1 MQIERN
7 YGGLQPIR
15 AEIFSAERLEQ
26 HAKSLASA
34 QPVGKPLQR
43 RKSLRRSLNENS
55 AHLVI
60 AFRKLA
66 KAAQQGQQITSA
78 GEWFLDN
85 FHIVEEQI
93 RKAQSDLPADFYS
106 ELPKLIEGPL
116 AGYPRVY
123 GISWA
128 LIAHTDG
135 AFDLDRLERFVR
147 AYQEIVPLNIGELW
161 AIAITLRITLVE
173 NLRRLIEIVADRLD
187 DGARA
192 EVFAQQVLSGSPNGP
207 VPSFS
212 DPGKVSAIFIT
223 RVEQRLRSQN
233 AAADA
238 VLVAIEAQLRNQDT
252 SSDALIQQEYQ
263 LQGADDISVR
273 NVINAM
279 RLVSN
284 IDWAEFFENVSLTD
298 QALRNH
304 PGYQKMDFPTR
315 DRYRRAVEKLG
326 RRAPMD
332 EIAIATAAVH
342 EGDLDPQAP
351 ARQRDP
357 GYYLI
362 GKGRHAF
369 EEKIGYRPSW
379 RQRFWRS
386 VRAMGLPGYLL
397 FLGLT
402 AGLILLLALAA
413 VTSLHLNADIL
424 PLLVF
429 VGFVP
434 ASDLATALVNRVVTN
449 RWAPEILPALSLKEG
464 VPDFLSTVLVVPVL
478 LTSSDQVRD
487 QVAGLEIHYLSNP
500 DARLQFILLSDWADS
515 DSEDMPGDAD
525 LLQRARRHCGIERPL
540 CAQRSADFHPPA
552 PPPPVESGT
561 GPLDGVGAQARKAAR
576 TEPAAARRGRHKF
589 SERRTGPQAAAAGR
603 AVRHHPGCRYQTSAR
618 RRQAPDREDGASPE
632 PARI

>member
-93 RKAQSDLPADFYS
+93 RKAQGDLPADFYN

-192 EVFAQQVLSGSPNGP
+192 EVFAQQVLTGSPNGAA
-207 VPSFS
+207 PSFS
-212 DPGKVSAIFIT
+212 DPGKVSATFIT

-233 AAADA
+233 ATADA
-238 VLVAIEAQLRNQDT
+238 VLGAIEAQLRSQDT

-284 IDWAEFFENVSLTD
+284 IDF
-298 QALRNH
+298 
-304 PGYQKMDFPTR
+304 
-315 DRYRRAVEKLG
+315 
-326 RRAPMD
+326 
-332 EIAIATAAVH
+332 
-342 EGDLDPQAP
+342 
-351 ARQRDP
+351 
-357 GYYLI
+357 
-362 GKGRHAF
+362 
-369 EEKIGYRPSW
+369 
-379 RQRFWRS
+379 
-386 VRAMGLPGYLL
+386 
-397 FLGLT
+397 
-402 AGLILLLALAA
+402 
-413 VTSLHLNADIL
+413 
-424 PLLVF
+424 
-429 VGFVP
+429 
-434 ASDLATALVNRVVTN
+434 
-449 RWAPEILPALSLKEG
+449 
-464 VPDFLSTVLVVPVL
+464 
-478 LTSSDQVRD
+478 
-487 QVAGLEIHYLSNP
+487 
-500 DARLQFILLSDWADS
+500 
-515 DSEDMPGDAD
+515 
-525 LLQRARRHCGIERPL
+525 
-540 CAQRSADFHPPA
+540 
-552 PPPPVESGT
+552 
-561 GPLDGVGAQARKAAR
+561 
-576 TEPAAARRGRHKF
+576 
-589 SERRTGPQAAAAGR
+589 
-603 AVRHHPGCRYQTSAR
+603 
-618 RRQAPDREDGASPE
+618 
-632 PARI
+632 